1 MVGPQRQYDVKPLIA
16 FKKKVQKKNSTLRRA
31 SPIHTVV

>member
-16 FKKKVQKKNSTLRRA
+16 SKKKLTQNSTLRRA